1 MNIKLDLDLKSNPDF
16 IPQWYGSSKSL
27 FKPRKRSDRKS
38 SSQGGSGGPRLSLYQ
53 RVFASCSSVAQ
64 SIIELTTPKGGL
76 DPPATTPTPTPPPN
90 PNPNP
95 HPVQKAKSKSKSKPR
110 PKQKKPQPKMEP
122 LTPPQG
128 TTRTSVSYKSAQWT
142 NETTTQLSQHFVPC
156 PSPQTNAKSLP
167 PRVQDLYCV
176 QQEEIRFLAT
186 VDEVVHGFRHMQ
198 TYVEEAKDYQ
208 GLAIGSVLVAGSS
221 RSIADSRRPRV
232 GSVESLFR
240 SRVYNVN
247 SSELM
252 GSRSFSSSSGSYRR
266 KGQGQNQGSAESE
279 YEKDMIEESE
289 DERFYRRMMKL
300 YATAHTLLVDFTKH
314 KAIEL
319 RDRRTKQYHGKDK
332 PVS

>member
-38 SSQGGSGGPRLSLYQ
+38 SSQGGSEAPRLSLYQ
-53 RVFASCSSVAQ
+53 RVFASCSSLAQ
-64 SIIELTTPKGGL
+64 SLIELTTPKGGL
-76 DPPATTPTPTPPPN
+76 DPPPN
-90 PNPNP
+90 PLPNP
-95 HPVQKAKSKSKSKPR
+95 LPNPVQKAKSKSKSKSKSKPR
-110 PKQKKPQPKMEP
+110 PKQKTPQKPPPKTEP
-122 LTPPQG
+122 LAPPQG

-156 PSPQTNAKSLP
+156 PSPQTNVKSLP
-167 PRVQDLYCV
+167 PRVQDVYCV

-266 KGQGQNQGSAESE
+266 KGQGQNHGSVESE
-279 YEKDMIEESE
+279 YEKDLIEESE

-332 PVS
+332 PMS